1 MRWAAGLGGGGV
13 GCGTGS
19 GGKAA
24 KETEEKV
31 VLAAVQEDVLSDSKE
46 VEGKRGGGAVVL

>member
-1 MRWAAGLGGGGV
+1 MVVASV
-13 GCGTGS
+13 VCCGTGS
-19 GGKAA
+19 GGRAA

-31 VLAAVQEDVLSDSKE
+31 VLTAVQEDVLSDSKE

>member
-1 MRWAAGLGGGGV
+1 LRWAAGLGGGGV